1 MAAAFAVSFLRGASQ
16 PRPVTLASSS
26 PGRPGATRG
35 SGVVSSSTSSTAVSA
50 VQRLFALGLG
60 LLSAASFRRASGR
73 AGFGRIIV
81 RGRNFETNIKK
92 KKGPAE
98 AKQARATAKHLRNI
112 SMCVREFGANP
123 EVNRALKRAI
133 QAALKDNVPRDTVNN
148 RIKLITEGKS
158 AVSEIQI
165 SGVGPQ
171 GTAVIVECL
180 TDNANRTRAA
190 VKTIMKDCDIQA
202 GNDGSV
208 DHQFNKL
215 GVLNFEGLTEEQVL
229 EASIEADAEVED
241 IVTVED
247 GSAYSVEVTTTPEN
261 FRGATAA
268 FEGAGLEPVST
279 EIVYRGVLEV
289 SLSEKS
295 TYEMMKLLELLE
307 DCDDVGEV
315 HHNAILK
322 EGVELKYSNYGIPLD
337 YDKAY
342 K

>member
-1 MAAAFAVSFLRGASQ
+1 
-16 PRPVTLASSS
+16 
-26 PGRPGATRG
+26 
-35 SGVVSSSTSSTAVSA
+35 
-50 VQRLFALGLG
+50 
-60 LLSAASFRRASGR
+60 
-73 AGFGRIIV
+73 
-81 RGRNFETNIKK
+81 
-92 KKGPAE
+92 
-98 AKQARATAKHLRNI
+98 
-112 SMCVREFGANP
+112 MCVREFGANP
-123 EVNRALKRAI
+123 EVNRALKRGI

-261 FRGATAA
+261 FRVATAA